1 MPPPTHPEPGSTL
14 GDAGRF
20 LIQRKVGA
28 GGMGVVYQ
36 ALDRAAQRAGRAQ
49 DAAADRTARAVS
61 IQARVSPAGRPRRIR
76 TWSSLHELIASGDQW
91 FFTMELVD
99 GVDFLKFV
107 RADDVAREAAATD
120 NAESDSAETQLM
132 PATPSRERVPSRN
145 PRTPLRDFTRITSAT
160 RQLATALVT
169 LHRAGRLHCDL
180 KPSNVMVTAD
190 GRVVVLDFGL
200 ALEFDVGRPSADT
213 SGEYFGT
220 LAYMAPEQAMGGSLT
235 PASDWYAV
243 GTMLYEAI
251 TGRLPFG
258 GSMFDVLSAK
268 RHVPPDPPR
277 LFNPEVPVALE
288 QLCMQ
293 LLATEPTERP
303 SATDVLTMLGG
314 GTPAPTV
321 VTEPTAVDL
330 VGRER
335 HLEALQHAFRASVA
349 GQPIWLFAHGP
360 SGMGKSAVIDH
371 FTDALHSRSQ
381 ALVLSGRCYEQESV
395 RYKALD
401 SLIDALSRHLGELP
415 PDVVDTLLPDDVALL
430 AQMFPM
436 LERVDG
442 IHARAGQ
449 RRAILSPQE
458 LRTRA
463 SVALAE
469 LLGALAAT
477 QPLVLVIDDLQ
488 WGDSD
493 SAGLLL
499 DVFSEPHAP
508 AVLLVGSYR
517 AEHVA
522 DSACLTA
529 LLREDVPLACERREL
544 VIGALEAADAERL
557 ALGLLG
563 RDFPMAA
570 AMATRIA
577 AESGGSPFFIRAL
590 VDHVQA
596 ESQLTGVGSLAEG
609 TTLDEVLRR
618 RFSRLRTASRRL
630 LEVIAVAGRPL
641 PEADAYAAAGIAER
655 DPGLLSALRAAQMV
669 RSARGDLRELE
680 TYHDRVREA
689 VVASLPA
696 ATLTDTHRRLAQ
708 TLDARGTVD
717 PEWLAAHY
725 HGAGDRHTRRRTLH
739 ARRRDRR
746 DAARLRSRGG
756 SVSARARVERR
767 DRGRALRVARRPGR
781 RAGQRRP
788 RPAGG
793 RGLSGGGRHRPGRR
807 GARARAQ
814 GGLPVLHQRAPGRGT
829 RGAGPLHDARG
840 LAPAGQ
846 HARGAAAAGAS
857 QRTALGPRAPGPAAP
872 RAAAR
877 VRCRR
882 RP

>member
-1 MPPPTHPEPGSTL
+1 M
-14 GDAGRF
+14 
-20 LIQRKVGA
+20 
-28 GGMGVVYQ
+28 
-36 ALDRAAQRAGRAQ
+36 
-49 DAAADRTARAVS
+49 
-61 IQARVSPAGRPRRIR
+61 
-76 TWSSLHELIASGDQW
+76 
-91 FFTMELVD
+91 
-99 GVDFLKFV
+99 
-107 RADDVAREAAATD
+107 
-120 NAESDSAETQLM
+120 
-132 PATPSRERVPSRN
+132 
-145 PRTPLRDFTRITSAT
+145 
-160 RQLATALVT
+160 T

-268 RHVPPDPPR
+268 RHTRPDPPR

-349 GQPIWLFAHGP
+349 GRPIWLFAHGP

-463 SVALAE
+463 SVALAN

-508 AVLLVGSYR
+508 AVLLVGLYR

-570 AMATRIA
+570 TMATRIA

-596 ESQLTGVGSLAEG
+596 ESQLTGAGSLAEG
-609 TTLDEVLRR
+609 TTLEEVLRR

-725 HGAGDRHTRRRTLH
+725 HGAGDRTRAAGHYARAAEIAATLL
-739 ARRRDRR
+739 AFDRAADLYQR
-746 DAARLRSRGG
+746 ALGSIAETAAERFALLVGRADALANAGRGRLAAEAYQEAVAIAPADEALELERKAGYQYCISGHLDEGRAVLAHCMTRVGLRLPGSTRAALLPLALRSAQLWVLERLGRLRRVPPSRP
-756 SVSARARVERR
+756 VSPQ
-767 DRGRALRVARRPGR
+767 AL
-781 RAGQRRP
+781 
-788 RPAGG
+788 
-793 RGLSGGGRHRPGRR
+793 
-807 GARARAQ
+807 
-814 GGLPVLHQRAPGRGT
+814 T
-829 RGAGPLHDARG
+829 RLDIVW
-840 LAPAGQ
+840 
-846 HARGAAAAGAS
+846 AAAAALSDVDIVLGAALKA
-857 QRTALGPRAPGPAAP
+857 QHLLLARTLGEPGRLARSLALQAIAVTSW
-872 RAAAR
+872 AAR
-877 VRCRR
+877 GIAGPWR
-882 RP
+882 